1 MGYSTIFTT
10 LPVFSIV
17 LDFDVNYL
25 TALLYPDLYKT
36 L

>member
-1 MGYSTIFTT
+1 MGYTT
-10 LPVFSIV
+10 VYTMLPVFSIV
-17 LDFDVNYL
+17 LDEDVNYK